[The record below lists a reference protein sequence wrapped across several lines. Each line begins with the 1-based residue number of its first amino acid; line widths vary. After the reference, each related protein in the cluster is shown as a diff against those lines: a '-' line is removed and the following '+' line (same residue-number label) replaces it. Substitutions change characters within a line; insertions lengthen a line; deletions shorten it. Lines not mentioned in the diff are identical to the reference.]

1 MIVQLPRSLRS
12 LWSPGVVLVGLG
24 FSLLGVAMV
33 TVPPDPDQTRPTVIS
48 GLVVGAFCILLGL
61 PFIWGGARMGVFR
74 DGDGVQ
80 VREIFRGGQAYRPE
94 EITGFSMREQ
104 EHHSVPLMVIQPV
117 IVLANGSE
125 VWITS
130 LATYRVIPGARG
142 QVHAA
147 ARRMSKWTGKP
158 VLPVPTPDPED
169 AQRLPMPHSAR
180 EASPAGDPSRWGPE
194 GPSAPESAPR
204 SATCRL
210 RD

>member
-1 MIVQLPRSLRS
+1 MIVQLPRSVRS
-12 LWSPGVVLVGLG
+12 LWSPVVVLVGLL
-24 FSLLGVAMV
+24 FSLVGVAMV
-33 TVPPDPDQTRPTVIS
+33 TMPPDPGETGPTVIS
-48 GLVVGAFCILLGL
+48 GLVLGAFCILLGL

-74 DGDGVQ
+74 AGDGVQ
-80 VREIFRGGQAYRPE
+80 VRVIFHGGQSYRPE

-130 LATYRVIPGARG
+130 LATYRVIPGARR

-158 VLPVPTPDPED
+158 VLPV
-169 AQRLPMPHSAR
+169 R
-180 EASPAGDPSRWGPE
+180 
-194 GPSAPESAPR
+194 
-204 SATCRL
+204 